1 MQYVNEL
8 LRYWVEAPWYI
19 ALSMSL
25 MVNVSVFVVTAHVLD
40 TLIARLV
47 ATGKYGSY
55 IDERQLKPGQK
66 KFEISYGVAA
76 CAMFALLSLL
86 TRVLFDH
93 YWPTTLRQLAIQLGL
108 FVVFYET
115 YSYFVHR
122 LLHTGWFI
130 KFHSV
135 HHRSVRVTPW
145 TAYSVH
151 PVEAAF
157 IGMSAPI
164 FMFLFSMSL
173 GLTLLL
179 HIFGM
184 MFTIVLHSNFRLEGQ
199 LDKLV
204 RYPAYHASHHLMGKV
219 NFGFIHSFWD
229 DRFKT
234 RK

>member
-8 LRYWVEAPWYI
+8 LRYWVEAPWYV
-19 ALSMSL
+19 ALTMSL
-25 MVNVSVFVVTAHVLD
+25 MVNVSVFVVTAYMLD
-40 TLIARLV
+40 SAIARL
-47 ATGKYGSY
+47 AADGKYGNY
-55 IDERQLKPGQK
+55 LDERELKPGQI
-66 KFEISYGVAA
+66 KFEIRYGVAA
-76 CAMFALLSLL
+76 CAMFALLSLF
-86 TRVLFDH
+86 TRLLFDQ
-93 YWPTTLRQLAIQLGL
+93 YWPASLQQLAMQLFF
-108 FVVFYET
+108 FVLFYET

-157 IGMSAPI
+157 IGLSAPI
-164 FMFLFSMSL
+164 FMSIFPMSL

-184 MFTIVLHSNFRLEGQ
+184 IFTIVLHSNFQLRGQ
-199 LDKLV
+199 LDKLL
-204 RYPAYHASHHLMGKV
+204 RYPAYHASHHLLGKV

-229 DRFKT
+229 DRFNT